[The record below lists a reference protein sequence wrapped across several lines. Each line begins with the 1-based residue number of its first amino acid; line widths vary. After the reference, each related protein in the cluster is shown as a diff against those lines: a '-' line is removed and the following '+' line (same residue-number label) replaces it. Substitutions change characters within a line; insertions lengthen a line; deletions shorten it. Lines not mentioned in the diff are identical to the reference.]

1 MFNVMQVIWGKM
13 TVYMLSEQQ
22 WLIIESTYK
31 KMFINMNTITFLSVL
46 SFLDKDVN
54 KVIIFKVL

>member
-1 MFNVMQVIWGKM
+1 
-13 TVYMLSEQQ
+13 
-22 WLIIESTYK
+22 
-31 KMFINMNTITFLSVL
+31 MFINMNTITFLSVL